1 MYCFSISISRG
12 HVWRG
17 KSVSGLNAWTIGVS
31 AVQRANVSV
40 KLVSHTAAYVCVCVC
55 LSVCLGVSVCVRK
68 RERISKQR
76 SMMALLLVLHAQTF
90 NNVV

>member
-40 KLVSHTAAYVCVCVC
+40 KLVSHTAAYVSVCVC
-55 LSVCLGVSVCVRK
+55 MCLCQHGY
-68 RERISKQR
+68 QR
-76 SMMALLLVLHAQTF
+76 LL
-90 NNVV
+90 